1 MKYILASQSP
11 RRRELL
17 ARTGL
22 EFEVIPSDV
31 DEKITKEIPSDVVM
45 ELAHQKA
52 ENVYGKITD
61 LNDYTVIGSDT
72 IVVYRD
78 EILGKPVDK
87 QEAYDMLSML
97 ADRTHQVYTGVSLIQ
112 KKNGEKKTKTF
123 FVQTDVTLYPID
135 KEDLHRYVESKD
147 PMDKAG
153 AYGIQG
159 NFAIHVKEIKGDYNN
174 VVGLPI
180 GIVYQTTAAGLL
192 KSTEWTTIE
201 REVTLP
207 ESTSTRY
214 LYLYAY
220 VQGAT
225 VYVKDVEVLGQMS
238 VYTEAQLKI
247 NSDSITQEVKRAKG
261 IEEELRASIKVN
273 ADNITSCVTKGNV
286 GSYITQ
292 YYNNVI
298 VAFNN
303 NSKYVQISA
312 GEIAVYD
319 NGVSASKKRA
329 AFDQNGNH
337 FYRDNYY
344 VGKIGTNQWTS
355 NNAHKGLV
363 FDLEPQ
369 GKYMAWAQRATESA
383 SGYTTIL
390 CYSRAN
396 SIYTNAGLN
405 LGCNMYGNGW
415 ILDNV
420 DLRNCSANGYTT
432 FTGTLPVVLE
442 IHKTDNNGGIGWTY
456 GNVYI
461 KNGLITSIP
470 Q

>member
-159 NFAIHVKEIKGDYNN
+159 RGAVLVEKINGCYNN
-174 VVGLPI
+174 VVGLP
-180 GIVYQTTAAGLL
+180 LSL
-192 KSTEWTTIE
+192 
-201 REVTLP
+201 
-207 ESTSTRY
+207 
-214 LYLYAY
+214 LYLMM
-220 VQGAT
+220 QR
-225 VYVKDVEVLGQMS
+225 LG
-238 VYTEAQLKI
+238 V
-247 NSDSITQEVKRAKG
+247 
-261 IEEELRASIKVN
+261 
-273 ADNITSCVTKGNV
+273 
-286 GSYITQ
+286 
-292 YYNNVI
+292 
-298 VAFNN
+298 
-303 NSKYVQISA
+303 
-312 GEIAVYD
+312 
-319 NGVSASKKRA
+319 
-329 AFDQNGNH
+329 
-337 FYRDNYY
+337 
-344 VGKIGTNQWTS
+344 
-355 NNAHKGLV
+355 
-363 FDLEPQ
+363 
-369 GKYMAWAQRATESA
+369 
-383 SGYTTIL
+383 
-390 CYSRAN
+390 
-396 SIYTNAGLN
+396 
-405 LGCNMYGNGW
+405 
-415 ILDNV
+415 
-420 DLRNCSANGYTT
+420 
-432 FTGTLPVVLE
+432 
-442 IHKTDNNGGIGWTY
+442 
-456 GNVYI
+456 
-461 KNGLITSIP
+461 
-470 Q
+470 

>member
-45 ELAHQKA
+45 ELQKA

-112 KKNGEKKTKTF
+112 KKNGEKKAKTF

-180 GIVYQTTAAGLL
+180 GRVYQEL
-192 KSTEWTTIE
+192 KS
-201 REVTLP
+201 L
-207 ESTSTRY
+207 
-214 LYLYAY
+214 
-220 VQGAT
+220 
-225 VYVKDVEVLGQMS
+225 
-238 VYTEAQLKI
+238 
-247 NSDSITQEVKRAKG
+247 
-261 IEEELRASIKVN
+261 
-273 ADNITSCVTKGNV
+273 
-286 GSYITQ
+286 
-292 YYNNVI
+292 
-298 VAFNN
+298 
-303 NSKYVQISA
+303 
-312 GEIAVYD
+312 
-319 NGVSASKKRA
+319 
-329 AFDQNGNH
+329 
-337 FYRDNYY
+337 
-344 VGKIGTNQWTS
+344 
-355 NNAHKGLV
+355 
-363 FDLEPQ
+363 
-369 GKYMAWAQRATESA
+369 
-383 SGYTTIL
+383 
-390 CYSRAN
+390 
-396 SIYTNAGLN
+396 
-405 LGCNMYGNGW
+405 
-415 ILDNV
+415 
-420 DLRNCSANGYTT
+420 
-432 FTGTLPVVLE
+432 
-442 IHKTDNNGGIGWTY
+442 
-456 GNVYI
+456 
-461 KNGLITSIP
+461 
-470 Q
+470 

>member
-112 KKNGEKKTKTF
+112 KKKNGEKKTKTF

-180 GIVYQTTAAGLL
+180 GRVYQEL
-192 KSTEWTTIE
+192 KS
-201 REVTLP
+201 L
-207 ESTSTRY
+207 
-214 LYLYAY
+214 
-220 VQGAT
+220 
-225 VYVKDVEVLGQMS
+225 
-238 VYTEAQLKI
+238 
-247 NSDSITQEVKRAKG
+247 
-261 IEEELRASIKVN
+261 
-273 ADNITSCVTKGNV
+273 
-286 GSYITQ
+286 
-292 YYNNVI
+292 
-298 VAFNN
+298 
-303 NSKYVQISA
+303 
-312 GEIAVYD
+312 
-319 NGVSASKKRA
+319 
-329 AFDQNGNH
+329 
-337 FYRDNYY
+337 
-344 VGKIGTNQWTS
+344 
-355 NNAHKGLV
+355 
-363 FDLEPQ
+363 
-369 GKYMAWAQRATESA
+369 
-383 SGYTTIL
+383 
-390 CYSRAN
+390 
-396 SIYTNAGLN
+396 
-405 LGCNMYGNGW
+405 
-415 ILDNV
+415 
-420 DLRNCSANGYTT
+420 
-432 FTGTLPVVLE
+432 
-442 IHKTDNNGGIGWTY
+442 
-456 GNVYI
+456 
-461 KNGLITSIP
+461 
-470 Q
+470 